1 MSKFYSLTK
10 SVNSIPLKWYY
21 DLNHFEKEQ
30 SKIFNKEWIYVCHE
44 NNLKESLSYLTIKV
58 SKVDILILK
67 DKLNVLKAY
76 LNTCRHR
83 GSVICSNQNGKL
95 KNNILICPYHQ
106 WSYNASDGKLLK
118 TSSFKIPKNFKISN
132 YGLKKINIKIWN
144 GLIFINLDKKI
155 KWKIKNRFQDY
166 NEIVNKLGIEKYEV
180 AHRWKKIIKCNWKLF
195 WENYSECLHCPNIH
209 PDLTKLVPVYGRRM
223 VDIKDDPNWKKLKKI
238 DHPKFQGG
246 LRKGAE
252 TWSLDGSAHGKKIKE
267 VEQSR
272 NFQGFIYIT
281 TWPTMFLVIF
291 IDHIRVV
298 RILPKTNS
306 ETEVSAEWLFPSD
319 TLKDKNYKIKNV
331 VDFSVKVMS
340 EDSHACELNQQ
351 GVYNPA
357 YKTGILMPE
366 EYEIKRFHDWLRKKI
381 KILK

>member
-118 TSSFKIPKNFKISN
+118 TSSFWDVSIS
-132 YGLKKINIKIWN
+132 
-144 GLIFINLDKKI
+144 D
-155 KWKIKNRFQDY
+155 
-166 NEIVNKLGIEKYEV
+166 
-180 AHRWKKIIKCNWKLF
+180 
-195 WENYSECLHCPNIH
+195 
-209 PDLTKLVPVYGRRM
+209 
-223 VDIKDDPNWKKLKKI
+223 
-238 DHPKFQGG
+238 
-246 LRKGAE
+246 
-252 TWSLDGSAHGKKIKE
+252 
-267 VEQSR
+267 
-272 NFQGFIYIT
+272 
-281 TWPTMFLVIF
+281 
-291 IDHIRVV
+291 
-298 RILPKTNS
+298 NS
-306 ETEVSAEWLFPSD
+306 
-319 TLKDKNYKIKNV
+319 
-331 VDFSVKVMS
+331 
-340 EDSHACELNQQ
+340 CELS
-351 GVYNPA
+351 
-357 YKTGILMPE
+357 L
-366 EYEIKRFHDWLRKKI
+366 
-381 KILK
+381 